1 MYRILLIALCGL
13 LLTVTEPRAHDMK
26 HSGIVAE
33 QAWARASAGP
43 AKAGAAYLTLAN
55 HGDEADRLVSVKSDL
70 AKRTEIHNHVMDGGV
85 MKMVHVEGGVEVTP
99 GSPTVFQPG
108 GLHVMFMGL
117 NKPFIEGET
126 LPLTLVFEKAGEVE
140 VEFVVQ
146 GVGAK
151 EPAHGMHDG
160 HNHKHG
166 S

>member
-1 MYRILLIALCGL
+1 MQKILLIALCGL
-13 LLTVTEPRAHDMK
+13 LLSVGQSRADEMK
-26 HSGIVAE
+26 HNGIMIE
-33 QAWARASAGP
+33 DAWARATAGP
-43 AKAGAAYLTLAN
+43 AKAGAAYLTFAN
-55 HGDEADRLVSVKSDL
+55 KGHETDRLIDVKSSL
-70 AKRTEIHNHVMDGGV
+70 AKRTEIHNHVMEGSV

-117 NKPFIEGET
+117 VKPFIEGEK
-126 LPLTLVFEKAGEVE
+126 LPLTVVFEKAGEIE
-140 VEFVVQ
+140 IEFVVQ

-151 EPAHGMHDG
+151 KPMEGMHDG